1 MPKYARVDWNRIRSD
16 MLAGM
21 TVAELSVMNGVAEQ
35 TIRNKACVE
44 KWEVGQARAAILAEV
59 AEGKAKEI
67 EVAVEEI
74 GVRLRGA
81 SMRTRVKMAEQ
92 VEAVIGELEGTPGM
106 NALTKSRCLASLVA
120 VAEKVHRWSSEPTS
134 EEMLRLKTAAVNLE
148 LIRTSPEQL
157 RLKAKAKRGVVEEM
171 GRGSQEASG

>member
-21 TVAELSVMNGVAEQ
+21 TVAELSEMNGVAEQ

-67 EVAVEEI
+67 ELVVEEI
-74 GVRLRGA
+74 GARLRGA
-81 SMRTRVKMAEQ
+81 SLRTRVLMAEQ
-92 VEAVIGELEGTPGM
+92 VEAVIKGLEG
-106 NALTKSRCLASLVA
+106 
-120 VAEKVHRWSSEPTS
+120 
-134 EEMLRLKTAAVNLE
+134 
-148 LIRTSPEQL
+148 
-157 RLKAKAKRGVVEEM
+157 
-171 GRGSQEASG
+171 

>member
-67 EVAVEEI
+67 ELAIDQI
-74 GVRLRGA
+74 GSRLRGSSLRA
-81 SMRTRVKMAEQ
+81 RVKMGEQ
-92 VEAVIGELEGTPGM
+92 VEKVLE
-106 NALTKSRCLASLVA
+106 
-120 VAEKVHRWSSEPTS
+120 E
-134 EEMLRLKTAAVNLE
+134 
-148 LIRTSPEQL
+148 
-157 RLKAKAKRGVVEEM
+157 
-171 GRGSQEASG
+171 